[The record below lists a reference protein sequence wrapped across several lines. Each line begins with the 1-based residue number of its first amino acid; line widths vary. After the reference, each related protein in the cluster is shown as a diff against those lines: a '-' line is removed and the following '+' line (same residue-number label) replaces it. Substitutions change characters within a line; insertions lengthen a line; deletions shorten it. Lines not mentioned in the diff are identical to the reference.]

1 MSNKKLKTPKFRELQ
16 REWYKILEESG
27 FDDIERSGKN
37 RDRFF
42 DEYSGILKR
51 PTSVLRAKYNFFTEN
66 YYNIASFLSQ
76 NATFL
81 PKIDLK
87 ILELHGLGY
96 TTQRVSDHLR
106 ENFKYPLNKR
116 GRSGK
121 PYSVFFVHT
130 KLKYLKLLILIYART
145 DCLENVKISWQSM

>member
-1 MSNKKLKTPKFRELQ
+1 MSDKKREFRKLQ
-16 REWYKILEESG
+16 REWYKRLEASG

-37 RDRFF
+37 RTKYY

-51 PTSVLRAKYNFFTEN
+51 PQSVLRNKYNLFTYK
-66 YYNIASFLSQ
+66 YYDIASFLGY

-87 ILELHGLGY
+87 VLELHGKGY
-96 TTQRVSDHLR
+96 TIQSISNYLR
-106 ENFKYPLNKR
+106 ENFEYPLNKL

-130 KLKYLKLLILIYART
+130 KLKYLKLLILIYAKT
-145 DCLENVKISWQSM
+145 DCLESVKKSWQSL

>member
-1 MSNKKLKTPKFRELQ
+1 MSDKKREFRKLQ
-16 REWYKILEESG
+16 REWYKRLEASG

-37 RDRFF
+37 RTKYY

-51 PTSVLRAKYNFFTEN
+51 PQSVLRNKYNLFTYK
-66 YYNIASFLSQ
+66 YYDIASYLGY
-76 NATFL
+76 NAIFL

-87 ILELHGLGY
+87 VLELHGKGY
-96 TTQRVSDHLR
+96 TIQRISNYLR
-106 ENFKYPLNKR
+106 EHFEYPLNKL

-130 KLKYLKLLILIYART
+130 KLKYLKLLILVYAQT
-145 DCLENVKISWQSM
+145 DCLESVKKSWQSL

>member
-1 MSNKKLKTPKFRELQ
+1 MSDKKREFRKLQ
-16 REWYKILEESG
+16 REWYKRLEASG

-37 RDRFF
+37 RTKYY

-51 PTSVLRAKYNFFTEN
+51 PQSVLRNKYNLFTYK
-66 YYNIASFLSQ
+66 YYDIASYLGY
-76 NATFL
+76 NAIFL

-87 ILELHGLGY
+87 VLELHGKGY
-96 TTQRVSDHLR
+96 TIQRISNHLR
-106 ENFKYPLNKR
+106 EHFEYPLNKL

-130 KLKYLKLLILIYART
+130 KLKYLKLLILVYAQS
-145 DCLENVKISWQSM
+145 DCMESVKKSWQSL

>member
-1 MSNKKLKTPKFRELQ
+1 MSDKKREFRKLQ
-16 REWYKILEESG
+16 REWYKRLEASG

-37 RDRFF
+37 RAKYY

-51 PTSVLRAKYNFFTEN
+51 PQSVLRNKYNLFTYK
-66 YYNIASFLSQ
+66 YYDIASYLGY
-76 NATFL
+76 NAIFL

-87 ILELHGLGY
+87 VLELHGKGY
-96 TTQRVSDHLR
+96 TIQRISNYLR
-106 ENFKYPLNKR
+106 EHFEYPLNKL

-130 KLKYLKLLILIYART
+130 KLKYLKLLILIYAKT
-145 DCLENVKISWQSM
+145 DCLESVKKSWQSL

>member
-1 MSNKKLKTPKFRELQ
+1 MSDKKREFRKLQ
-16 REWYKILEESG
+16 REWYKRLEASG

-37 RDRFF
+37 RTKYY

-51 PTSVLRAKYNFFTEN
+51 PQSVLRNKYNLFTYK
-66 YYNIASFLSQ
+66 YYDIASYLGY
-76 NATFL
+76 NAIFL

-87 ILELHGLGY
+87 VLELHGKGY
-96 TTQRVSDHLR
+96 TIQRISNYLR
-106 ENFKYPLNKR
+106 ENFEYPLNKL

-130 KLKYLKLLILIYART
+130 KLKYLKLLILIYAKT
-145 DCLENVKISWQSM
+145 DCLESVKKSWQSL

>member
-1 MSNKKLKTPKFRELQ
+1 MSDEKREFRKLQ
-16 REWYKILEESG
+16 REWYKRLEATG

-37 RDRFF
+37 RSKYY

-51 PTSVLRAKYNFFTEN
+51 PQSVLRNKYNFFTYK
-66 YYNIASFLSQ
+66 YYDIASYLGY

-81 PKIDLK
+81 PKIDRK
-87 ILELHGLGY
+87 VLELHGKGY
-96 TTQRVSDHLR
+96 TTQRVSDYLR
-106 ENFKYPLNKR
+106 EKFAYPLNKK

-145 DCLENVKISWQSM
+145 DCLETVKISWQSM

>member
-1 MSNKKLKTPKFRELQ
+1 MSDKKREFRKLQ
-16 REWYKILEESG
+16 REWYKRLEASG

-37 RDRFF
+37 RTKYY

-51 PTSVLRAKYNFFTEN
+51 PQSVLRNKYNLFTYK
-66 YYNIASFLSQ
+66 YYDIASFLGY

-87 ILELHGLGY
+87 VLELHGKGY
-96 TTQRVSDHLR
+96 TIQRISNYLR
-106 ENFKYPLNKR
+106 EYFEYPLNKL

-130 KLKYLKLLILIYART
+130 KLKYLKLLILVYAQS
-145 DCLENVKISWQSM
+145 DCLESVKKSCQSL

>member
-1 MSNKKLKTPKFRELQ
+1 MSDKKQEFRKLQ
-16 REWYKILEESG
+16 REWYKRLEASG

-37 RDRFF
+37 RTKYY

-51 PTSVLRAKYNFFTEN
+51 PQSVLRNKYNLFTYK
-66 YYNIASFLSQ
+66 YYDIASYLGY
-76 NATFL
+76 NAIFL

-87 ILELHGLGY
+87 VLELHGKGY
-96 TTQRVSDHLR
+96 TIQRISNYLR
-106 ENFKYPLNKR
+106 EHFEYPLKKL

-130 KLKYLKLLILIYART
+130 KLKYLKLLILIYAKT
-145 DCLENVKISWQSM
+145 DCMESVKKSWQSL

>member
-1 MSNKKLKTPKFRELQ
+1 MSDKKREFRKLQ
-16 REWYKILEESG
+16 REWYKRLEASG

-37 RDRFF
+37 RTKYY

-51 PTSVLRAKYNFFTEN
+51 PQSVLRNKYNLFTYK
-66 YYNIASFLSQ
+66 YYDIASYLGY

-87 ILELHGLGY
+87 VLELHGKGY
-96 TTQRVSDHLR
+96 TIQRISNHLR
-106 ENFKYPLNKR
+106 EHFEYPLNKL

-130 KLKYLKLLILIYART
+130 KLKYLKLLILVYAQS
-145 DCLENVKISWQSM
+145 DCMESVKKSWQSL